1 MLAPS
6 RSALPRR
13 FVAGLLLTTTLA
25 GAAPV
30 FAQQNIVWR
39 GDTNS
44 DWGEV
49 GNWDVISGAP
59 PPPDRVPRG
68 ADTAFVT
75 QSGAPSQP
83 VIGAGDIFSVRSVI
97 VASDSGPVSL
107 TVNGT
112 LGLGDS
118 GASGSLRIASGDSQQ
133 VGTVVISGAGAS
145 IGRAADAFGAADP
158 QLQIGDNLSSDGT
171 LRIENGGTGTFAT
184 LCLACGNP
192 AFAGAGLI
200 EVTGAGSTLNL
211 TSRAAGVR
219 IGNVNPGGGIG
230 RLRILDGGRVIAAG
244 GVGGTLGLGSSIEVR
259 GTDGAGAAS
268 HFQIG
273 TSLDF
278 RGAVIVADG
287 GHFEMT
293 DTSGANIF
301 GDEASLTLTNGG
313 RMDILTVAA
322 TGIGQQTNV
331 LITGAGTQLNLAS
344 TLAINSSTGGA
355 GSADFVIADGA
366 VVNVNT
372 GSESFLAFGEER
384 LLSVTGA
391 TLNMTGGLRMNRGN
405 LTATNA
411 TLNFGSGRVSLGSIF
426 DGNTLSL
433 FNTDITAGQIAT
445 NGSSAGIG
453 NVINLGGTAGGP
465 AGEVGAFNVAA
476 ISLNDGILGAPTG
489 EFVINHV
496 ATNYDI
502 ASNISGTDGIIRHI
516 AGDTIFSGTSSF
528 AGITAVTG
536 GSLRINGTHGAAD
549 SLVTVGNGAVL
560 GGSGTIGGDLLI
572 RDDGRLAPG
581 NGVGTLRIRGGLSLS
596 SGSILDFE
604 LGAPNGVPGVGSDL
618 IIVDDNLFL
627 IGTLNVIDAGGFGP
641 GLYTLISVAAR
652 ASFQNHGLTIGAVP
666 TGFRADDL
674 LVQVV
679 DPNGESDGAVNLL
692 VGTPDRDFIFWDG
705 SNTGADNAIAGGS
718 GRWTVDGTNWTVAD
732 GSANGAFDPEDFLIF
747 SGTQQFGGGDQAVA
761 PLGRI
766 AAVAAP
772 SSAAGTVTID
782 NSAGAVSIANGVQF
796 AIHGYTVTGDALTL
810 APGDISVRVG
820 DGTAAGA
827 DFVATIAAPI
837 TGGGRLVKTDLGT
850 LILSGANDYS
860 GGTAVNSGR
869 LQGDTVS
876 LQGNFSVDG
885 TLTFDQR
892 ADGSFAGT
900 IDGTGLIEKEAA
912 GVLTMTGD
920 SSLFTGTTA
929 INAGALRLDG
939 QLGGTLRVNDGTRL
953 GGIGGA
959 GVVQVAS
966 GGTVAPGTG
975 IGTLNVAGIAFDAGS
990 VFAVEL
996 NDGGNVAGI
1005 NNDHILSSG
1014 PASIAGGT
1022 VHVAPANGT
1031 DNGTTYAPGSVYTIL
1046 TAQARGEGGGVSGRF
1061 DSVTDD
1067 FAFLDFLLSYDSSH
1081 VFLTSQL
1088 VKTSFCLP
1096 GMTFNQCSTGEGAFS
1111 LGGGALFNAI
1121 LPLSDAEAPVALD
1134 QLSGEIHA
1142 SAKSALINDSRF
1154 VREAALDR
1162 LASRDGPALWGRV
1175 LGSGGHWSGD
1185 GNAARQGRDHSG
1197 WLMGADTAL
1206 GDAVRAGVIGG
1217 VSRSSLD
1224 VDRRTS
1230 DGRADSWHLGFYA
1243 GGRWGGLSLRGG
1255 AAMAWHDVRT
1265 DRAVLFTG
1273 FSDAL
1278 RGRYRA
1284 RTVQYFAEAAYRFGG
1299 VEPYANF
1306 AHVRHRTGRYA
1317 ETGGAAALTATGR
1330 DTAKVS
1336 FSTLGVRLGM
1346 AVSDSIRLDG
1356 NLGWRH
1362 AFGADRL
1369 PRTFHA
1375 FAGGNTFEIRGT
1387 PIRDDSAVIDAG
1399 LNVRLSGRAQLGV
1412 SYNGQLGS
1420 GLADHGGRAT
1430 LSIQF

>member
-1 MLAPS
+1 MLASP

-13 FVAGLLLTTTLA
+13 LVAGLLLTTTLA

-30 FAQQNIVWR
+30 FAQQSVVWR
-39 GDTNS
+39 GDANS
-44 DWGEV
+44 DWGDV
-49 GNWDVISGAP
+49 DNWDVISGAP

-75 QSGAPSQP
+75 QSGAPRQP
-83 VIGAGDIFSVRSVI
+83 VIGAGDIFSVRSVV

-112 LGLGDS
+112 LGLGDP
-118 GASGSLRIASGDSQQ
+118 GASGSLRIASGDSRQ
-133 VGTVVISGAGAS
+133 VGAVVISGAGAS
-145 IGRAADAFGAADP
+145 IGRAADAFGDADP
-158 QLQIGDNLSSDGT
+158 QLQVGDNLSSDGT

-184 LCLACGNP
+184 LCLACGSP

-230 RLRILDGGRVIAAG
+230 RLRILDGGTVIAAG

-268 HFQIG
+268 HFLIE

-278 RGAVIVADG
+278 RGDVIVADG
-287 GHFEMT
+287 GHFEMAS
-293 DTSGANIF
+293 TSGANIF
-301 GDEASLTLTNGG
+301 SDEASLTLTNGG
-313 RMDILTVAA
+313 RMDILTVAG
-322 TGIGQQTNV
+322 TGIGQQTDV
-331 LITGAGTQLNLAS
+331 LITGAGTQLNLAG
-344 TLAINSSTGGA
+344 TLAINSSTAGA

-384 LLSVTGA
+384 LLSVSGA

-411 TLNFGSGRVSLGSIF
+411 TLNFGSGSVSLGSIF

-465 AGEVGAFNVAA
+465 AGGVGAFNVGA
-476 ISLNDGILGAPTG
+476 ISLHDSIPGAPTA
-489 EFVINHV
+489 ELVINHL
-496 ATNYDI
+496 ATDYDI
-502 ASNISGTDGIIRHI
+502 ASDISGSNGIIRHM
-516 AGDTIFSGTSSF
+516 AGDTIFSGASTF
-528 AGITAVTG
+528 AGQTIVTG
-536 GSLRINGTHGAAD
+536 GRLRINGTHGGAD
-549 SLVTVGNGAVL
+549 SLMDVRDEGIL
-560 GGSGTIGGDLLI
+560 GGTGTIGGDVVI
-572 RDDGRLAPG
+572 RDGRIAPG
-581 NGVGTLRIRGGLSLS
+581 NGVGTLRIRGGLTLQRTA
-596 SGSILDFE
+596 ILDFE
-604 LGAPNGVPGVGSDL
+604 LGAPNGAPGVGSDL
-618 IIVDDNLFL
+618 ITVEDDLFL
-627 IGTLNVIDAGGFGP
+627 AGTLNVIDAGGFGS
-641 GLYTLISVAAR
+641 GLYTLISVAAG
-652 ASFQNHGLTIGAVP
+652 GLIQDGGLVIGAVP
-666 TGFRADDL
+666 AGFRADDL
-674 LVQVV
+674 MVQLVE
-679 DPNGESDGAVNLL
+679 PNGESDGAVNLL

-705 SNTGADNAIAGGS
+705 SNVSADNAIAGGS
-718 GRWTVDGTNWTVAD
+718 GRWTVDGTNWTVPD

-747 SGTQQFGGGDQAVA
+747 SGTQQFGGGDQAVV

-782 NSAGAVSIANGVQF
+782 NGPGAVSIANGVQF

-810 APGDISVRVG
+810 APGNISVRVG

-837 TGGGRLVKTDLGT
+837 TGSGRLVKTDLGT

-860 GGTAVNSGR
+860 GGTAINSGR
-869 LQGDTVS
+869 LQGDTAS

-900 IDGTGLIEKEAA
+900 IGGTGLIEKEAA

-920 SSLFTGTTA
+920 STPFTGTTA

-939 QLGGTLRVNDGTRL
+939 QLGGTLHVNDGTRL
-953 GGIGGA
+953 GGIGRA
-959 GVVQVAS
+959 GMVRVAS
-966 GGTVAPGTG
+966 GGTAAPGNG

-990 VFAVEL
+990 LFAVEL

-1022 VHVAPANGT
+1022 VHVTPANGI

-1046 TAQARGEGGGVSGRF
+1046 TAQAGGEGGGVSGRF

-1142 SAKSALINDSRF
+1142 SAKSALIDDSRF

-1162 LASRDGPALWGRV
+1162 LASLDGPALWGRA
-1175 LGSGGHWSGD
+1175 LGSWGRWNGD
-1185 GNAARQGRDHSG
+1185 GNAAREDRDYSG

-1230 DGRADSWHLGFYA
+1230 DGRADSWHLGLYA
-1243 GGRWGGLSLRGG
+1243 GGRWGGLGLRGG

-1278 RGRYRA
+1278 RSRYRA

-1317 ETGGAAALTATGR
+1317 ETGGAAALTAGSR

-1336 FSTLGVRLGM
+1336 FSTVGVRLDM

-1375 FAGGNTFEIRGT
+1375 FAGGDTFEIRGT

-1399 LNVRLSGRAQLGV
+1399 LTVRLSDKARLGI
-1412 SYNGQLGS
+1412 SYNGRLDS
-1420 GLADHGGRAT
+1420 RLADHGARAM